1 MNTPINPNWD
11 ELLATNSDVKGWIKI
26 TGTAVNNV
34 VVTSYD
40 NSYYL
45 THNLYREDSVSG
57 TIFSSYLN
65 KWDVTDDNII
75 LYGHNMISGE
85 FLRTLHTT
93 FPTWQASSRWRSIRS
108 TRR

>member
-34 VVTSYD
+34 VVKSYD

-45 THNLYREDSVSG
+45 THNSTARTAFPAPSSPPTSISG
-57 TIFSSYLN
+57 TALTTTSYST
-65 KWDVTDDNII
+65 VT
-75 LYGHNMISGE
+75 
-85 FLRTLHTT
+85 T
-93 FPTWQASSRWRSIRS
+93 
-108 TRR
+108 